1 MKDSELALAA
11 LLGEVTSASGYGLAS
26 IVRARGMER
35 WAGLS
40 PTSIYQ
46 GLRRLEAKGL
56 ATSAPDSEKSG
67 RGPVGRIA
75 GLTPLGSEQVRR
87 ELTAALAEAPEQS
100 TRYRIALAFAGL
112 LEAPVAVE
120 QLRAR
125 ADAVQVRVRQ
135 VRQVRQAQE
144 GDLESRDSLG
154 ARLIF
159 EYVLGALEHELVAT
173 GRLVE
178 ILEKGHLP

>member
-11 LLGEVTSASGYGLAS
+11 LLGEVTAASGYGLAS

-40 PTSIYQ
+40 ATSIYQ

-56 ATSAPDSEKSG
+56 ATSTPDCQKRG
-67 RGPVGRIA
+67 RGPVGRIV
-75 GLTPLGSEQVRR
+75 GLTPTGAEQVRR
-87 ELTAALAEAPEQS
+87 ELTRALAEAPEQS

-120 QLRAR
+120 RLRAR
-125 ADAVQVRVRQ
+125 ADAVQAR

-144 GDLESRDSLG
+144 RDQESRGSLG
-154 ARLIF
+154 AQLIF

-173 GRLVE
+173 GRLVD
-178 ILEKGHLP
+178 ILEKGHAS